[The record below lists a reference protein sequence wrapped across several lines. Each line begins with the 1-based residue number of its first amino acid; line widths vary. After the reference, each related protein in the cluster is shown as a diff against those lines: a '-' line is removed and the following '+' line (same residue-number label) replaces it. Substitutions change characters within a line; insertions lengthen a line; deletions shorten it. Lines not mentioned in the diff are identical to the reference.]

1 MPSFVTHASLMHGW
15 LPLLIQLV
23 TFVVLCAAIGRRS
36 RQWSVGRLPVALAV
50 GVGCAGAL
58 YWYITSL
65 GIAGDP
71 APVRLWIWTALG
83 GFSVAVLILGWRGSR
98 WRRRGLAALAV
109 PLCGLCALLM
119 MNLWVGYFP
128 TAYVAWNKFTVGK
141 VPDEID
147 RWSVTAMQLKGIRPP
162 RGVVVPVTTSSRES
176 NFAHRAELVYLPPAW
191 FGTNPPP
198 QLPTIMMIGSQ
209 LNTPADWL
217 WAGNA
222 KATIDKYAAEHDG
235 NAPVLV
241 FVDATGSFNNDTEC
255 VNGSHGNSSVH
266 LTKEV
271 VPYLVSN
278 FGVSPKPENWGVVGW
293 SMGGTCAVQ
302 LTARHPNLFSAFV
315 DIAGDL
321 SPNIGTK
328 DQTIA
333 RLYGGD
339 AAKWA
344 EFDPSTVMRQYGRY
358 RGISGL
364 FEIPGTAAACNA
376 PGPGVPRDARANPE
390 GQDIAAGTLC
400 EIARQHGIDAEV
412 RALLGLHDWGFANE
426 SFADSLPWIAGKIG
440 TPKAGG
446 APVVPA
452 TPSSPGGADPASAAA
467 SPHTSPKL

>member
-15 LPLLIQLV
+15 LPFLIQLV
-23 TFVVLCAAIGRRS
+23 TVVVLGCAIGRRS
-36 RQWSVGRLPVALAV
+36 RRWSLRRLPVALAV
-50 GVGCAGAL
+50 GVACAGAL

-83 GFSVAVLILGWRGSR
+83 GFAVAVLIVGWQGSR
-98 WRRRGLAALAV
+98 WRRRGLAVLAV
-109 PLCGLCALLM
+109 PLCALCALLM

-141 VPDEID
+141 VPDEVD

-191 FGTNPPP
+191 FATNPPP

-209 LNTPADWL
+209 LNTPADWI

-222 KATIDKYAAEHDG
+222 KATADKYAAEHDG

-241 FVDATGSFNNDTEC
+241 FADATGSFNNDTEC

-271 VPYLVSN
+271 VPYLISN
-278 FGVSPKPENWGVVGW
+278 FGVSPNPQHWGIVGW

-344 EFDPSTVMRQYGRY
+344 EFDPSTVMQQHGRY
-358 RGISGL
+358 RDVSGL

-376 PGPGVPRDARANPE
+376 PGPGIPRDARANPE

-400 EIARQHGIDAEV
+400 EIAQEHGIDAEV

-426 SFADSLPWIAGKIG
+426 SFADALPWIAGKL
-440 TPKAGG
+440 G
-446 APVVPA
+446 APGAATAPSKPA
-452 TPSSPGGADPASAAA
+452 EPGNPGPASAAG
-467 SPHTSPKL
+467 PHAAPTL